1 MSTVP
6 EPAPEPQPIVQPKPG
21 LFGRVRNLSVR
32 VWRGLVS
39 FWRDIRPGREA
50 ALGVIW
56 GSFAA
61 AAFWTVAFA
70 LSVRTGLGVV
80 PDLLLTL
87 ILGAI
92 IVAVAALLIWLLMTA
107 ARHLPRWT
115 TAFLI
120 GSVAVYIASAGPDF
134 GTFLGLVIVLATA
147 TLGATLA
154 TMLFGF
160 RDARLSKKVVTG
172 ALFALS
178 LAAVAGFVVFAVSD
192 GTSEVLIKP
201 AAAKTTPSPIQAP
214 NPGLPG
220 GFPVKTLTYGS
231 GADRW
236 RPEYRNVAIK
246 TATVDASGF
255 FKDYKGWRAAVR
267 RWYWGF
273 GMDKLPLNA
282 RVWYPDGPGP
292 FPLVLIVH
300 GNHQMEQWSDPGYE
314 YLGKLLASRGFILA
328 SIDEN
333 FLNGTW
339 SGDPAGEKAP
349 RGWMLLEHL
358 RLWRAWN
365 GKAGNPFFGKVD
377 LNNIALMG
385 HSRGGEAA
393 ATAALF
399 NTFEYYPDDATI
411 RFPQYGFNI
420 RSVVAI
426 APADGQYKPAGAPRR
441 IENVNYFVLQGGY
454 DADVAIFMGSKQFD
468 RVKFTTVGPWFKSA
482 LYIYRANH
490 GQFNTVWGR
499 YDSGDGPFHWFLNTK
514 PLLAPEDQRRIAAVY
529 ISAFL
534 ESTIHSRRE
543 YVPMFRNVRTARAWL
558 PDTLCLNRYEDAT
571 WTRVATFDEDAD
583 VTTTT
588 LPGGRISAENFSVW
602 KEGRIPFRDG
612 DHDRN
617 GVFLGWNRKTEKPV
631 PVPVYTVSLP
641 EGTGLGER
649 PVLDIAMSAT
659 DDKPEVP
666 KGAKERKEKED
677 KGSKKDP
684 DPVDFTVELSDA
696 AGRTAAFPLT
706 HFGAL
711 QPPLKARFT
720 KWAFLDEQAYKKAAE
735 PVLQTIELPLR
746 DFAVAAPGFDPAKLK
761 TIRLRFDRVEKGSI
775 VISEIGFRQDR
786 MVY

>member
-1 MSTVP
+1 MATVP
-6 EPAPEPQPIVQPKPG
+6 EPAPEGQPVVRPKPS
-21 LFGRVRNLSVR
+21 LLGRIRKLSVR
-32 VWRGLVS
+32 VWRRLVS
-39 FWRDIRPGREA
+39 FWHDIRPGPEA
-50 ALGVIW
+50 ARGIIW

-70 LSVRTGLGVV
+70 VAVRTGLGVI
-80 PDLLLTL
+80 PDVLLAFVLAAL
-87 ILGAI
+87 
-92 IVAVAALLIWLLMTA
+92 IVAASALLVWLLMTA
-107 ARHLPRWT
+107 ARRLPRWT
-115 TAFLI
+115 IGFLI

-134 GTFLGLVIVLATA
+134 GTLIGLIIVLATA
-147 TLGATLA
+147 TLGATVA
-154 TMLFGF
+154 TFLFGF
-160 RDARLSKKVVTG
+160 RDARLSKRIVTTV
-172 ALFALS
+172 LFAIS
-178 LAAVAGFVVFAVSD
+178 LAAVAGLVVFAATD
-192 GTSEVLIKP
+192 GTTEVLTKP
-201 AAAKTTPSPIQAP
+201 ATAQNTPAPIQAP

-220 GFPVKTLTYGS
+220 ALPVKTLTYGS
-231 GADRW
+231 GNDRW

-255 FKDYKGWRAAVR
+255 FKEYKGWRATVR

-339 SGDPAGEKAP
+339 SGNPPDEKAP

-358 RLWRAWN
+358 RVWRDWN

-399 NTFEYYPDDATI
+399 NTLSYYPDDATI
-411 RFPQYGFNI
+411 RFPAYGFNI

-426 APADGQYKPAGAPRR
+426 APADGQYKPAGAPRQ
-441 IENVNYFVLQGGY
+441 IEDVNYFVLQGGH
-454 DADVAIFMGSKQFD
+454 DADVSIFAGSKQFD
-468 RVKFTTVGPWFKSA
+468 RVKFTTPGPWFKSE

-490 GQFNTVWGR
+490 GQFNSVWGR
-499 YDSGDGPFHWFLNTK
+499 YDSGDDPFRWFLNVK
-514 PLLAPEDQRRIAAVY
+514 PLLPPEDQRRIAAVY

-534 ESTIHSRRE
+534 EATIRNRRE
-543 YVPMFRNVRTARAWL
+543 YMPLFRDVRTGRAWL
-558 PDTLCLNRYEDAT
+558 PDALCLNRYEDAT
-571 WTRVATFDEDAD
+571 WTLVADYAEDAD
-583 VTTTT
+583 VTTAT
-588 LPGGRISAENFSVW
+588 LPGARISAENFSVW

-612 DHDRN
+612 DRERN

-631 PVPVYTVSLP
+631 PVPVYAVTLP
-641 EGTGLGER
+641 EGT
-649 PVLDIAMSAT
+649 PVGDHSVLALALSAT

-666 KGAKERKEKED
+666 KGAKERKDKDD

-684 DPVDFTVELSDA
+684 EPVNFTVELSDA

-706 HFGAL
+706 RFGVL
-711 QPPLKARFT
+711 QPPLKTRFT
-720 KWAFLDEQAYKKAAE
+720 KWAFLDEKGYKKAAE

-746 DFAVAAPGFDPAKLK
+746 DFAAAARGFDPAKLK